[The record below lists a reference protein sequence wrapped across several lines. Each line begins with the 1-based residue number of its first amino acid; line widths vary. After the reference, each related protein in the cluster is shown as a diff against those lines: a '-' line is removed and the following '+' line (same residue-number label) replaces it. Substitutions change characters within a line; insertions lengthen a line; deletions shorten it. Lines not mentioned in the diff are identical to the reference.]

1 MAKVMQAHLPK
12 IFASNVFL
20 TVKLYSYLLQIP
32 LGMLS
37 AYENIFRTLKS
48 WILQCR
54 HIAHIEA
61 SHVKLAMCLGNM
73 SPNFRGN
80 ENNPIFLKF
89 FSSSFLKKRY
99 LKGLYGKELIN
110 VFKEKCATL
119 IKKGYANIEHFTIS

>member
-1 MAKVMQAHLPK
+1 
-12 IFASNVFL
+12 
-20 TVKLYSYLLQIP
+20 
-32 LGMLS
+32 
-37 AYENIFRTLKS
+37 
-48 WILQCR
+48 
-54 HIAHIEA
+54 
-61 SHVKLAMCLGNM
+61 M